1 MKDIFTRIID
11 THYWQEVVCGSG
23 STIASTHTIR
33 SALIPFLRKHNIT
46 SVLDAPCGDFSWMS
60 LIDWPN
66 DITYMGAD
74 IVENLILANRQK
86 YPKKI
91 FYTMDIST
99 DPFPNVDL
107 LFCRDC
113 LFHFSQ
119 EDLFKTFRNIA
130 KSKIKYVMLTNYPNG
145 DNRDIQTGAFRELML
160 EQDPINLPKPLDLIM
175 EHSLNRNI
183 SLWPVKV
190 LGKFL

>member
-23 STIASTHTIR
+23 STIASTQTIR
-33 SALIPFLRKHNIT
+33 SELIPFLRKHNIT
-46 SVLDAPCGDFSWMS
+46 SVLDAPCGDYSWMS

-91 FYTMDIST
+91 FYTMDISI

-113 LFHFSQ
+113 LFHFSE

-145 DNRDIQTGAFRELML
+145 DKRNIQTGEFRELML

-183 SLWPVKV
+183 SLWPVKA
-190 LGKFL
+190 LEKFL